1 MRKFPVPLHPPSRSV
16 NGFVADGVDAGPR
29 EDHAGCMIALFVV
42 SDATGQTGER
52 VLRSALV
59 QFPDADHEIVRH
71 GGIRTPEQ
79 VHEVVSQARRRD
91 ATILHT
97 LVSNDLRA
105 CMLTECRR
113 QVVDAMDLM
122 GPVLDRLAMS
132 LQREPQEEPGLFEQL
147 RQQRIRAI
155 EAVEFAFRHDDGQ
168 RLHEIEYAEI
178 VLVGLS
184 RTMKT
189 PTSLFLAHRGWFV
202 ANVPIVPP
210 LPPPAELLAIDPRRV
225 FAMTIRPSRLAE
237 LRRVRAQHLH
247 LSASDYVDLP
257 SIRGEIREAEILA
270 LRHRWYTVD
279 VTAKSVEEAS
289 REILDLREMGKG

>member
-1 MRKFPVPLHPPSRSV
+1 
-16 NGFVADGVDAGPR
+16 
-29 EDHAGCMIALFVV
+29 MITLFVV

-59 QFPDADHEIVRH
+59 QFPDADYEIVRH
-71 GGIRTPEQ
+71 AGIRTPEQ

-97 LVSNDLRA
+97 LVSNDLRG
-105 CMLTECRR
+105 CMLGECRR

-122 GPVLDRLAMS
+122 GPVLDRLTMS

-147 RQQRIRAI
+147 RQQRVRAI

-168 RLHEIEYAEI
+168 RLHELENAEI

-210 LPPPAELLAIDPRRV
+210 LPPPVELLAIDPRRV

-237 LRRVRAQHLH
+237 LRRVRALHLH

-257 SIRGEIREAEILA
+257 SIRSEIREAETLA

-289 REILDLREMGKG
+289 REILALREMGNS